1 MLGHGNFGK
10 WLAAEFGWTD
20 RTARNFMGA
29 AKLVDGK
36 SEKISVLPVS
46 AIYKLAAPSTPET
59 VRDAIV
65 ARVESGDI
73 PSSREIHTAIVEG
86 KKRESDDRA
95 AKAKLDR
102 RLLGKAPKD
111 QERIRKEEERKRR
124 KHEQEQAQQRQEQEK
139 AEEAARAAVELLRSN
154 LGSELPAFAAL
165 FNRAGSLAFCGR
177 ARCCGAGR
185 LGKPSM
191 NARAELA
198 AACAACDLPVFTRRS
213 GQESPLV
220 PNRNGGSGVN
230 DAVVCCRCVFPES
243 WTEPVGESAP

>member
-1 MLGHGNFGK
+1 MNALRLSAAKYAPDVFDYGILEGTAADQVRSIAKRIRSRAIEACLETGRDLIAVQDMLGHGNFGK

-111 QERIRKEEERKRR
+111 QERIRKGEERSRR

-165 FNRAGSLAFCGR
+165 FKRAGSWRFA
-177 ARCCGAGR
+177 
-185 LGKPSM
+185 
-191 NARAELA
+191 AELA
-198 AACAACDLPVFTRRS
+198 AAVPGGS
-213 GQESPLV
+213 ESP
-220 PNRNGGSGVN
+220 
-230 DAVVCCRCVFPES
+230 A
-243 WTEPVGESAP
+243 